1 MKTCSS
7 RKVLNFSSFKISFWD
22 IMHQTHVV
30 IIHLVPNTAD
40 NYVYKLASYVL
51 MYAVKFLI
59 VSRWDLGGSLWTF
72 WKWRG
77 FSPSRFACLWYA
89 LWQCDW
95 DRQDLMKQSNTL
107 LKQSTVRVCL
117 PITWTLLCY
126 WLVIQYIIIACII
139 V

>member
-30 IIHLVPNTAD
+30 IIHLVPNIAG

-59 VSRWDLGGSLWTF
+59 VSRWDLGRSIWTF

-77 FSPSRFACLWYA
+77 FSHSRFACPWYA

-107 LKQSTVRVCL
+107 LKQSTLKVCL
-117 PITWTLLCY
+117 PTTWTLLCY
-126 WLVIQYIIIACII
+126 LLVIQYIIIACII